1 MARRITTLT
10 VARREQLSP
19 SLVRVVFGDPGFG
32 EFEPNDFTDAYV
44 KLLLGDSE
52 APTMRTYTVRSV
64 DPDRREIAID
74 FVVHG
79 DEGVAG
85 PWAARAEAGEQLSM
99 LGPGGAYRPR
109 PDADWHLLAGDESA
123 IPAISAAVE
132 ALDPDAVARVYIEV
146 EEATHEVP
154 IDSGPKVDVIWVHRA
169 GADAAGEAGQSPS
182 AGEAGQSPLSRA
194 VLAGDWLPGQVH
206 AFVHGE
212 AQTVMHVIRPYIRRT
227 RGVGAEWASISGY
240 WRRGRNEESFRAW
253 KRDLAVAEQ

>member
-44 KLLLGDSE
+44 KLLLGDSDE
-52 APTMRTYTVRSV
+52 PIMRTYTVRSV

-85 PWAARAEAGEQLSM
+85 PWAARAEAGEQMSM
-99 LGPGGAYRPR
+99 LGPGGAYHPR
-109 PDADWHLLAGDESA
+109 ADADWHLLAGDESA
-123 IPAISAAVE
+123 VPAIAAAID
-132 ALDPDAVARVYIEV
+132 ALAPEAVARVYIEV
-146 EEATHEVP
+146 DDASHQIP
-154 IDSGPKVDVIWVHRA
+154 LDHGPKVDVTWVYRVDAEQA
-169 GADAAGEAGQSPS
+169 GTGEP
-182 AGEAGQSPLSRA
+182 GESPLSRA
-194 VLAGDWLPGQVH
+194 VLNGEWLPGQVH

-212 AQTVMHVIRPYIRRT
+212 AQTVMHVIRPYIRRS
-227 RGVGAEWASISGY
+227 RGVTAEWASISGY

-253 KRDLAVAEQ
+253 KRDLAAAEQ

>member
-1 MARRITTLT
+1 MARRMTTLT

-19 SLVRVVFGDPGFG
+19 SLVRVVFGDPGFDD
-32 EFEPNDFTDAYV
+32 FEPNDFTDAYV
-44 KLLLGDSE
+44 KLVLGDSE
-52 APTMRTYTVRSV
+52 SPTLRTYTIRSV
-64 DPDRREIAID
+64 DPVRREIAID

-85 PWAARAEAGEQLSM
+85 PWAARAEAGEQLSI

-109 PDADWHLLAGDESA
+109 ADADWHLLAGDESA

-132 ALDPDAVARVYIEV
+132 ALAPDAVARVYIEV
-146 EEATHEVP
+146 DDARHEVA
-154 IDSGPKVDVIWVHRA
+154 IDHGPKVDVVWVHRSTA
-169 GADAAGEAGQSPS
+169 PEGGEAGES
-182 AGEAGQSPLSRA
+182 ALSRA
-194 VLAGDWLPGQVH
+194 VLAGEWLPGQVH

-227 RGVGAEWASISGY
+227 RGVAAEWASISGY

-253 KRDLAVAEQ
+253 KRDLAAAEQ

>member
-19 SLVRVVFGDPGFG
+19 SLVRVFFGGPGFDA
-32 EFEPNDFTDAYV
+32 FEPNDFTDAYV

-64 DPDRREIAID
+64 DTDRREIAID

-85 PWAARAEAGEQLSM
+85 PWAARALVGEQVSM

-109 PDADWHLLAGDESA
+109 SDADWHLLAGDESA

-146 EEATHEVP
+146 DDAAHQVP
-154 IDSGPKVDVIWVHRA
+154 IDHGPKVDVMWLHRA
-169 GADAAGEAGQSPS
+169 DAPGGTE
-182 AGEAGQSPLSRA
+182 EGQSPLSRA
-194 VLAGDWLPGQVH
+194 VLAGEWLPGQVH

-227 RGVGAEWASISGY
+227 RGVSAEWASISGY

-253 KRDLAVAEQ
+253 KRDLSAAER